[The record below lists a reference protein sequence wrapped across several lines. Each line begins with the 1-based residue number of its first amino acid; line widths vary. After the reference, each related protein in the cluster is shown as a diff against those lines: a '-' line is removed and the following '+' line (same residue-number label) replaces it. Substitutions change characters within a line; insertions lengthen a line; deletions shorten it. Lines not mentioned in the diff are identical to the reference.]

1 MDVEIADDGGGR
13 FRLPS
18 LDLDDEDVD
27 CRRVVVEVEVAEGHS
42 SPCGGMSSAS
52 ISIGICRPVPLPCT

>member
-13 FRLPS
+13 FRLAS
-18 LDLDDEDVD
+18 LDLDDEDVDIVD

-52 ISIGICRPVPLPCT
+52 ISIGIWGPVPR